1 MIIKDITLPIEP
13 DMPVWPGDD
22 RVQLFRRQKLE
33 DGDSSNV
40 SFLSLSVHTG
50 THIDAPIH
58 FLLNGKT
65 VDQIPMD
72 YLIGETQVV
81 EISSGVEQIDVHLL
95 NQLGIYQE
103 VKRVLF
109 KTDNSHI
116 WEQDQKQFQ
125 EDFIAVEEDAAA
137 WLVEKGI
144 ITVGIDY
151 LSIAPYTQ
159 SRPTHETLLKAGV
172 LIIEGLDLSD
182 VKPGM
187 WKMFCLPLKLS
198 GSDGA
203 PARVILTQDETSNYD
218 RIH

>member
-159 SRPTHETLLKAGV
+159 SRPTHETLLNAGV

-198 GSDGA
+198 GADGA